1 LLWIASELGL
11 PGLALYV
18 AANLYLFLTGWRAL
32 KRAADQRQRIA
43 ASCFLALVVAYS
55 IPGLTIASGYYSDLN
70 LYFLFLLGAL
80 STQFS
85 RVSAVSEAI

>member
-1 LLWIASELGL
+1 M
-11 PGLALYV
+11 
-18 AANLYLFLTGWRAL
+18 GWRAL

-43 ASCFLALVVAYS
+43 AACFLALVVAYWL
-55 IPGLTIASGYYSDLN
+55 PGLTLASGYYSDLN

-85 RVSAVSEAI
+85 GLSPASEQS